1 MTFIEN
7 VVKYT
12 NVMQYVKENV
22 ADIIILILP
31 AVWGIYEVLMI
42 PFLYDTIVSVFIS
55 CSLVCLFPWA
65 CKSTKI
71 EYQRIRNGA
80 LRYSFTFMIALLGS
94 LKIVE
99 VLREHTFDIDGIKV
113 IFIGIFLQSAYF
125 LIVKLKCSRNY
136 ER

>member
-22 ADIIILILP
+22 ADIIILILL

-42 PFLYDTIVSVFIS
+42 P
-55 CSLVCLFPWA
+55 
-65 CKSTKI
+65 
-71 EYQRIRNGA
+71 

>member
-22 ADIIILILP
+22 ADIIILILL

-99 VLREHTFDIDGIKV
+99 ETF
-113 IFIGIFLQSAYF
+113 FLFGIFLISSMF
-125 LIVKLKCSRNY
+125 LNILSNVFLLPFVTLYLS
-136 ER
+136 

>member
-22 ADIIILILP
+22 ADIIILILL

-80 LRYSFTFMIALLGS
+80 CDTL
-94 LKIVE
+94 
-99 VLREHTFDIDGIKV
+99 
-113 IFIGIFLQSAYF
+113 
-125 LIVKLKCSRNY
+125 SRL
-136 ER
+136 

>member
-22 ADIIILILP
+22 ADIIILILL

-80 LRYSFTFMIALLGS
+80 LRYSFTFMIALLM
-94 LKIVE
+94 
-99 VLREHTFDIDGIKV
+99 
-113 IFIGIFLQSAYF
+113 A
-125 LIVKLKCSRNY
+125 
-136 ER
+136 